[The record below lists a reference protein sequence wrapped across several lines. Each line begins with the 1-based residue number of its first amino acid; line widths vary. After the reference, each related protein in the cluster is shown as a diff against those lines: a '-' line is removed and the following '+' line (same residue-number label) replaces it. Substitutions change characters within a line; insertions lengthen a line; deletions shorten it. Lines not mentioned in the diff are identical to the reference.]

1 MTGSFDWRFV
11 AALLGLLAAC
21 TPTLDWRE
29 VRAEDDALAALFP
42 CRPERHARTVPI
54 AGIHARMDMAACD
67 AGGSIYAISFVDVRD
82 PTMVTGALAGLRSS
96 AVGNVTGAAP
106 QVTPF
111 ALRGMTPNAEATRL
125 RVDGHLP
132 NGTPVQEHAAFFVQ
146 GLRLYQASVIGAA
159 PAPEAVETFF
169 GGLGFPR

>member
-1 MTGSFDWRFV
+1 MTGSFDRRFV
-11 AALLGLLAAC
+11 AAVLSLLVAC

-29 VRAEDDALAALFP
+29 VHAGDDPLGALFP

-54 AGIHARMDMAACD
+54 AGIHARMEMASCD
-67 AGGSIYAISFVDVRD
+67 AGGSTYAISFVDVRD
-82 PTMVTGALAGLRSS
+82 PAEVTGALAGLRSS
-96 AVGNVTGAAP
+96 AVGNVGGAAS
-106 QVTPF
+106 QVVPF

-132 NGTPVQEHAAFFVQ
+132 DGTPVQEHAAFFVR

-159 PAPEAVETFF
+159 PAREAVETFL